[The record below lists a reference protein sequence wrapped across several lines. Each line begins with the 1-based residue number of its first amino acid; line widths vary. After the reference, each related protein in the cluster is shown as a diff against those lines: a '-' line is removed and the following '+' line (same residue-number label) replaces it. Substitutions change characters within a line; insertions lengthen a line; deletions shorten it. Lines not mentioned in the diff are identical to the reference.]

1 MPTKSFEGA
10 LPDGDGAVQVRYV
23 APSAHVRRKVMCM
36 DTYDKFLAAEQLQ
49 LDSREPEFEDSPFF
63 QDRGAVLLSDLLV
76 PWFSLGGAGVDAG
89 DVIDIVLSA
98 PHPMRRVRVE
108 NILILLTRGQC

>member
-1 MPTKSFEGA
+1 
-10 LPDGDGAVQVRYV
+10 
-23 APSAHVRRKVMCM
+23 MCM